1 MNKVLKE
8 KIDDNSVY
16 DYDVV
21 CSYMHDSSLKFI
33 TFYYKDKGNEYMSL
47 TESRNLINK
56 NKGILYSVRNP
67 FKKYLFLKSAPR
79 TKVLK
84 LNSIGYR
91 MSRYAFIYRNG
102 ILHNVCKCI
111 VSSKKLT
118 VEINFGKNIKLE
130 VDYYDHLDSIIHI
143 CYDIHGRYVKDD
155 IMILDLNH

>member
-67 FKKYLFLKSAPR
+67 FK
-79 TKVLK
+79 
-84 LNSIGYR
+84 
-91 MSRYAFIYRNG
+91 
-102 ILHNVCKCI
+102 
-111 VSSKKLT
+111 
-118 VEINFGKNIKLE
+118 
-130 VDYYDHLDSIIHI
+130 
-143 CYDIHGRYVKDD
+143 
-155 IMILDLNH
+155 